1 MSLLSRLFLLAAVA
15 LVPVIAIQ
23 AYNEFCIRTE
33 REVEVHEQALSVAKL
48 AAAEQ
53 QQIVQ
58 GIRQVLVALS
68 ELPAI
73 KEEDTQACSS
83 YLAAMQ
89 LRFPAFI
96 SFLVTD
102 LKGWSFCGTYA
113 DHTPVPLGHRA
124 YFASVL
130 KTGIFTVGESSI
142 GQASGRKLIPFAL
155 PFYRNDGR
163 MGGVIV
169 AALSLDWLAQSIAH
183 KGVPPGAALAIAD
196 RNGTYL
202 ARYPDNDRFIGRT
215 MPQHR
220 YGQAE
225 PPDTADTV
233 DLDGVERIVAY
244 STLPADA
251 GGLLVSFGFDKAE
264 AFAELQRRTRRGIL
278 LIILSTSMVL
288 ILLWTGARRFVH
300 RPLGRLVDAANQWRL
315 GDYTCRVNIDER
327 QSEIA
332 HVGEAFNTMA
342 EALQDRERELLLAKE
357 TAEDAAGRITAIF
370 ESTIDC
376 VVIVDRNWR
385 ITYLNQHAR
394 ERIAG
399 GRELVGIDLLTAVPR
414 LADCEAYDRF
424 LAAMSHSQPAYFET
438 FSVELNCWYAVNIYP
453 SSEGLAIY
461 FRDVTEHKNAL
472 EARRLM
478 EEQLHQSQKMEA
490 VGQLTGGIAH
500 DFNNLLAVV
509 IGNLERIEDY
519 AGGNDT
525 VRRLAETA
533 QRAADRGARLT
544 AQLLTFS
551 RRQKLEPKRV
561 DVGQLI
567 REFQDII
574 RRAVGKNCDLKIAI
588 DEPLWPCHVD
598 PALLQTALLNLA
610 INARDAMPAG
620 GLLKIEARNATPDE
634 ARSPEQSPCSYV
646 GVSVTDTGSGM
657 TDDVLERAFE
667 PFFTTKQVGQGT
679 GLGLRM
685 VYGFVRQ
692 SGGHVTIKSKVGAG
706 TTATLHLPKATKMSE
721 TDQKFKQSQ
730 PVSTNSA
737 RILVVDDDEELLEVT
752 SATLSGFGHHVVC
765 ARSGRDALGVLET
778 DKPIDLL
785 FSDVV
790 MPNGITGIELA
801 REAKRLRPD
810 IKVLLIS
817 GNSAEALAR
826 YGALDEFPIVG
837 KPLTRTDLALR
848 LASVLGTA

>member
-1 MSLLSRLFLLAAVA
+1 LSLLSRLFVLAAVA
-15 LVPVIAIQ
+15 LVPAIAIQ
-23 AYNEFCIRTE
+23 TYNEFCIRRE

-73 KEEDTQACSS
+73 REEDAQACNS
-83 YLAAMQ
+83 YLAAMR

-102 LKGWSFCGTYA
+102 LNGWSFCSTYA
-113 DHTPVPLGHRA
+113 DHTPVPLGHRP
-124 YFASVL
+124 YFAHVL
-130 KTGIFTVGESSI
+130 NTGEFTVGEFSI
-142 GQASGRKLIPFAL
+142 GQASSRKLIPIAL

-169 AALSLDWLAQSIAH
+169 AALSLDWLAQSIAQR
-183 KGVPPGAALAIAD
+183 GVPPGAALAIAD

-202 ARYPDNDRFIGRT
+202 ARYPDNDHFIGRT
-215 MPQHR
+215 MPQR
-220 YGQAE
+220 GSGQAD
-225 PPDTADTV
+225 PRDTADAV

-251 GGLLVSFGFDKAE
+251 GGLLVSFGFDKAK
-264 AFAELQRRTRRGIL
+264 AFAELQHRTRRGIL
-278 LIILSTSMVL
+278 LIMLSTSLVL

-300 RPLGRLVDAANQWRL
+300 RPLEKLVDAANRWRL

-332 HVGEAFNTMA
+332 HVGDAFNTMA
-342 EALQDRERELLLAKE
+342 EALQDRERELLRAKE
-357 TAEDAAGRITAIF
+357 KAEDAADRITAVF

-385 ITYLNQHAR
+385 ITYLNQHAK
-394 ERIAG
+394 ERIAN
-399 GRELVGIDLLTAVPR
+399 GRELIGIDLLTAVPR

-424 LAAMSHSQPAYFET
+424 LGAMSDSRPACFET
-438 FSVELNCWYAVNIYP
+438 PSVESDRWYAVNIYP
-453 SSEGLAIY
+453 SREGLAIY

-509 IGNLERIEDY
+509 IGNLERIADS
-519 AGGNDT
+519 AGANDT

-533 QRAADRGARLT
+533 QRAADRGASLT

-551 RRQKLEPKRV
+551 RRQKLEPKVV

-574 RRAVGKNCDLKIAI
+574 RRAVGKNCDLQMAI
-588 DEPLWPCHVD
+588 DDPLWPCHVD
-598 PALLQTALLNLA
+598 PAQLQTALLNLA

-620 GLLKIEARNATPDE
+620 GLLKIDARNVTLHEGSA
-634 ARSPEQSPCSYV
+634 PEQSPGPYV
-646 GVSVTDTGSGM
+646 RVSVTDTGSGM
-657 TDDVLERAFE
+657 AADVLERAFE

-679 GLGLRM
+679 GLGLSM

-692 SGGHVTIKSKVGAG
+692 TGGHVAIESTVGAG
-706 TTATLHLPKATKMSE
+706 TTVALHLPKAAQMSDPDE
-721 TDQKFKQSQ
+721 ESRQVQT
-730 PVSTNSA
+730 VSANSA
-737 RILVVDDDEELLEVT
+737 RILVVDDDEELLDVT

-765 ARSGRDALGVLET
+765 ARSGRDAIAVLET
-778 DKPIDLL
+778 GKPIDLL

-790 MPNGITGIELA
+790 MPNGMTGIELA
-801 REAKRLRPD
+801 REAQRMRPG
-810 IKVLLIS
+810 IKVLLTS
-817 GNSAEALAR
+817 GNSVEALAR
-826 YGALDEFPIVG
+826 YGALDEFPIVS
-837 KPLTRTDLALR
+837 KPVARADLAQR
-848 LASVLGTA
+848 VAAVLGGA